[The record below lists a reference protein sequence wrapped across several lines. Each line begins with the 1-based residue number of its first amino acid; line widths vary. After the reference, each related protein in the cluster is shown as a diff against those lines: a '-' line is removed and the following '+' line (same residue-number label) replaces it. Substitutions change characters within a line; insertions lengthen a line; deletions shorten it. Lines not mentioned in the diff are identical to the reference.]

1 MKRAPSSQFPDLP
14 SVTVKPHG
22 QKRLD
27 HGHPWVYSNEVEM
40 DAAAKAVPPGGLVRL
55 CDAQGRYRATA
66 FFNRHPLIAARVL
79 TRDETVAIDTEFL
92 TRRLRRALALRERLL
107 GVPCYRL
114 VHAEADGLP
123 GVIIGRFGDALT
135 LQVNTAGMELLTPPL
150 IDALNAVVARSEEH
164 TSELQS
170 LMRISYAVFCLKK
183 KKKTDTKYKT

>member
-79 TRDETVAIDTEFL
+79 TRAETVAIDTEFL
-92 TRRLRRALALRERLL
+92 TRRDRKSVVKGQGVSVRVSL
-107 GVPCYRL
+107 GVR
-114 VHAEADGLP
+114 
-123 GVIIGRFGDALT
+123 R
-135 LQVNTAGMELLTPPL
+135 N
-150 IDALNAVVARSEEH
+150 N
-164 TSELQS
+164 
-170 LMRISYAVFCLKK
+170 
-183 KKKTDTKYKT
+183 KKKTQKSIT